1 MKFDA
6 HTHIL
11 RRNALVDLDPVDHR
25 PPCSAFARQLDLHA
39 IPLLRPGYSY
49 SVGIHPWNATRVTPA
64 DLRLLRALAAQPQV
78 KAIGECGLD
87 PLRQNP
93 DDADLNNADLNNTV
107 NIMDRASLISL
118 QTDLLHLHFELSEL
132 WCKPLLLHI
141 VRAYPEII
149 GLRRKWKPAQPWII
163 HGFRGKPQLARQL
176 LADGFYLSFGAK
188 YNPESYALTPP
199 DRRLRETDAMP
210 PLQ

>member
-11 RRNALVDLDPVDHR
+11 RRNALVNLDPVDLR
-25 PPCSAFARQLDLHA
+25 PARQLPGLRPSISA
-39 IPLLRPGYSY
+39 APLLRQGYSY
-49 SVGIHPWNATRVTPA
+49 SVGIHPWNASRVTPA
-64 DLRLLRALAAQPQV
+64 DLRLLSALAAQPQV

-87 PLRQNP
+87 PLRQNS
-93 DDADLNNADLNNTV
+93 DNAGGSIADRPLT
-107 NIMDRASLISL
+107 DRASLISL
-118 QTDLLHLHFELSEL
+118 QTDLLRLHFELSER

-149 GLRRKWKPAQPWII
+149 GLRRKWKPTQPWII

-188 YNPESYALTPP
+188 YNLESYAITPP
-199 DRRLRETDAMP
+199 DRRLHETDAMP